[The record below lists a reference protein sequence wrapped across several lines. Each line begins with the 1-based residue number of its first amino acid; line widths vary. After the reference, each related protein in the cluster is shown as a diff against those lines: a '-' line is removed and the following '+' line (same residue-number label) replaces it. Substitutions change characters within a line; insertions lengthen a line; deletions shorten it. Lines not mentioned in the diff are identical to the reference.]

1 MVNLEFILSQFD
13 IPGNVSMQFEQDGKN
28 GLSFVYFIDKKYVL
42 RWRPLFEKTYED
54 FANERMILG
63 EITPYIKPI
72 RVPEFFQTKWGEYY
86 FTEENILWSL
96 TLFIPGDTL
105 CGISDVSM
113 LTEANKKL
121 YMEWLFEFQ
130 QKTNELKQEKSHYKF
145 ISWVEER
152 YRTVQNYFTPEEQ
165 WSIQKALSGI
175 SRGEGEMCFVH
186 GDYHPGNILI
196 DTDKNI
202 ITGLIDLDW
211 CHVWSI
217 YEDLS
222 LIILSIIRDISQ
234 THFVY
239 SEATINDL
247 LVFYPWQIDF
257 QKLKKYILL
266 RSVHDL
272 SFFTPRPWGWMDKM
286 KETQLEIIR
295 ALIST

>member
-1 MVNLEFILSQFD
+1 M
-13 IPGNVSMQFEQDGKN
+13 
-28 GLSFVYFIDKKYVL
+28 
-42 RWRPLFEKTYED
+42 
-54 FANERMILG
+54 
-63 EITPYIKPI
+63 
-72 RVPEFFQTKWGEYY
+72 
-86 FTEENILWSL
+86 
-96 TLFIPGDTL
+96 L
-105 CGISDVSM
+105 CWISDVSI

-121 YMEWLFEFQ
+121 YMEWLFEIQ
-130 QKTNELKQEKSHYKF
+130 QKTKGLKQGKSHYKF

-152 YRTVQNYFTPEEQ
+152 YRSVQNYFTPEEQ
-165 WSIQKALSGI
+165 WTIQKALSDILGNQ
-175 SRGEGEMCFVH
+175 EGKTCFVH
-186 GDYHPGNILI
+186 GDYHPGNILL

-211 CHVWSI
+211 CHIWSI

-234 THFVY
+234 AHFVY

-247 LVFYPWQIDF
+247 LVFYPWKIDF

-272 SFFTPRPWGWMDKM
+272 SFFTPRPGGWMEKM

-295 ALIST
+295 AIIST